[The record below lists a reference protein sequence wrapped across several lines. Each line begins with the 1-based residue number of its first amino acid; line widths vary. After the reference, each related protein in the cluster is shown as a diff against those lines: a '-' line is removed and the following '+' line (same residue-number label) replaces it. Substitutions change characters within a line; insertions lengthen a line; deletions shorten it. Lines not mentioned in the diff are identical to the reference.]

1 MGWKMRLNYILYH
14 FDLAMMFIFVSG
26 ALGVIA
32 GSHSP
37 HPAPMVICGTVW
49 LGARITYAIVRKLV
63 TLYFKERRNYGK
75 DT

>member
-1 MGWKMRLNYILYH
+1 MDWKMRTDYILYH
-14 FDLAMMFIFVSG
+14 LDLAMMVILVSG
-26 ALGVIA
+26 LLGVIS
-32 GSHSP
+32 GEPSP

-49 LGARITYAIVRKLV
+49 LGARITCVIVRNLV